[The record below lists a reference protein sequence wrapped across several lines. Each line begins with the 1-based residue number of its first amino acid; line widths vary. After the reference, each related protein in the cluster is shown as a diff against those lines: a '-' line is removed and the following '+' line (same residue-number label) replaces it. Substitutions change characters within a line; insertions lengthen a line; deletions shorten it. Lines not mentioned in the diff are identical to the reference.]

1 MSEQRS
7 CGVVTYVEVITGC
20 CLKRMSKTRSFNEPV
35 PEREKQP
42 SRVKLGV
49 VARLRREVVAA
60 GSNKELA
67 TMVADFARITN
78 RSTGRTVSKVSTD
91 KGPGQNY

>member
-1 MSEQRS
+1 
-7 CGVVTYVEVITGC
+7 
-20 CLKRMSKTRSFNEPV
+20 MSKTKSFNEPV

-49 VARLRREVVAA
+49 VARLRREVGVAR
-60 GSNKELA
+60 SNKELA

-78 RSTGRTVSKVSTD
+78 RSTGRTVSKVCNQASF
-91 KGPGQNY
+91 PAQNFSAETAVCLCDSRRMDSHFWKD